1 MKVTIER
8 SVLLKALGHVHRIVE
23 RRNTIPILANV
34 LIEASDGKL
43 ALKSTDLDLEA
54 SEQVSAD
61 VAQNGATT
69 VPAHVIYDIVR
80 KLPDGAQA
88 SLETTGDTGQLVLRS
103 GRSRFTLQA
112 LPASDFPDLTS
123 GEFSHRFALPATEL
137 KRLIENT
144 QFAISTEETRYYL
157 NGIYLHT
164 VDVNGTQMLRAVA
177 TDGHRL
183 ARVETQA
190 PEGSVGV
197 PGVIVPR
204 KAVNEVLKLLED
216 LSQDVT
222 IEISTAKARFQFG
235 DVVLTTKL
243 IDGTFPD
250 YARVIPTGNDKLL
263 IVDRGPFRNAVDRV
277 ATLSSERGR
286 AIKLAIADGKITLS
300 VNNPDS
306 GSASEEIEAD
316 YDSAPIDIG
325 FNARYLLDIVGQLSS
340 DTASIRLADPGS
352 PTLIQD
358 REGAPALFVLMPL
371 RV

>member
-1 MKVTIER
+1 V
-8 SVLLKALGHVHRIVE
+8 
-23 RRNTIPILANV
+23 
-34 LIEASDGKL
+34 
-43 ALKSTDLDLEA
+43 
-54 SEQVSAD
+54 
-61 VAQNGATT
+61 
-69 VPAHVIYDIVR
+69 
-80 KLPDGAQA
+80 
-88 SLETTGDTGQLVLRS
+88 SLETSGDTGQLVLRA

-123 GEFSHRFALPATEL
+123 GEFSHRFALPAVEL

-164 VDVNGTQMLRAVA
+164 VDIGGAPMLRAVA

-183 ARVETQA
+183 ARVEAPA
-190 PEGSVGV
+190 PEGSVGI

-216 LSQDVT
+216 PSQDIT

-235 DVVLTTKL
+235 DVLLTTKL

-250 YARVIPTGNDKLL
+250 YARVIPTGNDKRLV
-263 IVDRGPFRNAVDRV
+263 VDKEPFERAVDRV

-286 AIKLAIADGKITLS
+286 AIKLAIAEGKMTLS

-340 DTASIRLADPGS
+340 DTALIRLADPGS

-358 REGAPALFVLMPL
+358 REDAAALYVLMPL